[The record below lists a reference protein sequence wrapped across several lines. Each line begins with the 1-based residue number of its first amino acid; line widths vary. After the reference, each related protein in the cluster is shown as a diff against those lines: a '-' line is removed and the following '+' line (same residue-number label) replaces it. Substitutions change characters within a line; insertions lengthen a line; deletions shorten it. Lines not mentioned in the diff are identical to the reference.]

1 MGAGVVDCGALWVD
15 VGETRACGLRSGA
28 MAGQLVARRAGSEG
42 DQGQRQALEAMETR
56 AERKPN
62 QTGPPIETE
71 SHVYPFPL
79 QHLFWCH
86 FAWTVIYAYV
96 TIGA

>member
-62 QTGPPIETE
+62 QTPPPCRERG
-71 SHVYPFPL
+71 VR
-79 QHLFWCH
+79 
-86 FAWTVIYAYV
+86 V
-96 TIGA
+96 

>member
-56 AERKPN
+56 AERKTN
-62 QTGPPIETE
+62 RILPPAWRE
-71 SHVYPFPL
+71 SRSYAFPL
-79 QHLFWCH
+79 TILFQSVPASHPGIYWC
-86 FAWTVIYAYV
+86 VE
-96 TIGA
+96 G